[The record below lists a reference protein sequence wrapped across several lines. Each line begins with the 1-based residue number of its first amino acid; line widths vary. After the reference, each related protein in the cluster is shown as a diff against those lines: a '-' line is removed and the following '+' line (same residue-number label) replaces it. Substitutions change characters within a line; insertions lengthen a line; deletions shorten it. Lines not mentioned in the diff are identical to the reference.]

1 MQEANVRR
9 VSAREANQAFS
20 RLLAQAAG
28 GEEIIIT
35 RRGEPVAKLGPMNA
49 DRVRDRRTA
58 AVKRMMARMRRGVHL
73 DVVRVIRDE
82 MHER

>member
-1 MQEANVRR
+1 MRR

-20 RLLAQAAG
+20 RLLAEAAA

-35 RRGEPVAKLGPMNA
+35 RRGEPVAKLGPVSA
-49 DRVRDRRTA
+49 DRVRSKRAA

-73 DVVRVIRDE
+73 GGVKVTREE